1 MNKILLLGPPGAG
14 KGTQADIICE
24 SLSIPKISTG
34 DMLRSA
40 IASGSELGKKVSGIM
55 NSGGLVSD
63 QIIIELILDRIGQA
77 DCANGFLFDGGIRT
91 VGQADL
97 CIENSIEFT
106 HVIEIQVDDEAI
118 IDRMSGRR
126 VHPGSGRNYHLV
138 YQPPKNEGVD
148 DITGEPLIQREDD
161 MPETVKHRLQV
172 YQDETK
178 PLVTYYQSQES
189 KGVLK
194 YIACLLYTSP
204 SPRDKRQS
212 RMPSSA

>member
-24 SLSIPKISTG
+24 FLKIPKISTG

-40 IASGSELGKKVSGIM
+40 IASGSELGKKVTDIM

-63 QIIIELILDRIGQA
+63 QIIIELILDRIAQP
-77 DCANGFLFDGGIRT
+77 DCEKGYLFDGGIRT

-97 CIENSIEFT
+97 CVENNIEFT
-106 HVIEIQVDDEAI
+106 HVIEIKVDDEVI
-118 IDRMSGRR
+118 VDRMSGRR
-126 VHPGSGRNYHLV
+126 VHPGSGRNYHLI

-148 DITGEPLIQREDD
+148 DITGEALIQREDD
-161 MPETVKHRLQV
+161 LPETVKHRLQV

-178 PLVTYYQSQES
+178 PLVTYYQSQTS
-189 KGVLK
+189 KSSLK
-194 YIACLLYTSP
+194 YIAVDGS
-204 SPRDKRQS
+204 QS
-212 RMPSSA
+212 VEKVFEDIEQNF

>member
-24 SLSIPKISTG
+24 FLKIPKISTG

-40 IASGSELGKKVSGIM
+40 IASGSELGKKVTDIM

-63 QIIIELILDRIGQA
+63 QIIIELILDRIAQP
-77 DCANGFLFDGGIRT
+77 DCEKGYLFDGGIRT

-97 CIENSIEFT
+97 CVENNIEFT
-106 HVIEIQVDDEAI
+106 HVIEIKVDDGVI
-118 IDRMSGRR
+118 VDRMSGRR
-126 VHPGSGRNYHLV
+126 VHPGSGRNYHLI

-148 DITGEPLIQREDD
+148 DITGEALIQREDD

-178 PLVTYYQSQES
+178 PLVTYYQSQTS
-189 KGVLK
+189 KSSLK
-194 YIACLLYTSP
+194 YIAVDGS
-204 SPRDKRQS
+204 QS
-212 RMPSSA
+212 VEKVFEDIEQNF

>member
-14 KGTQADIICE
+14 KGTQADLICKF
-24 SLSIPKISTG
+24 LKIPKISTG

-40 IASGSELGKKVSGIM
+40 IASGSELGKKVTDIM

-63 QIIIELILDRIGQA
+63 QIIIELILDRIAQP
-77 DCANGFLFDGGIRT
+77 DCEKGYLFDGGIRT

-97 CIENSIEFT
+97 CVENNIEFT
-106 HVIEIQVDDEAI
+106 HVIEIKVDDEVI
-118 IDRMSGRR
+118 VDRMSGRR
-126 VHPGSGRNYHLV
+126 VHPGSGRNYHLI

-148 DITGEPLIQREDD
+148 DITGEALIQREDD

-178 PLVTYYQSQES
+178 PLVTYYQSQTS
-189 KGVLK
+189 KSSLK
-194 YIACLLYTSP
+194 YIAVDGS
-204 SPRDKRQS
+204 QS
-212 RMPSSA
+212 VEKVFEDIEQNF

>member
-14 KGTQADIICE
+14 KGTQADLICK

-40 IASGSELGKKVSGIM
+40 IASGSELGQKVTDIM

-63 QIIIELILDRIGQA
+63 QIIIELILDRIVQA
-77 DCANGFLFDGGIRT
+77 DCVNGFLFDGGIRT

-97 CIENSIEFT
+97 CVENNIEFT
-106 HVIEIQVDDEAI
+106 HVVEIKVDDDVI
-118 IDRMSGRR
+118 VDRMSGRR
-126 VHPGSGRNYHLV
+126 VHSGSGRNYHLV

-178 PLVTYYQSQES
+178 PLVVYYQSQEVKS
-189 KGVLK
+189 SLK
-194 YIACLLYTSP
+194 YIAVDGSR
-204 SPRDKRQS
+204 SVEKVFEDIEQS
-212 RMPSSA
+212 F

>member
-14 KGTQADIICE
+14 NGTQGDISCK

-40 IASGSELGKKVSGIM
+40 IASGSELGKKVTDIM

-63 QIIIELILDRIGQA
+63 QIIIELILDRIAQP
-77 DCANGFLFDGGIRT
+77 DCVNGFLFDGGIRT

-97 CIENSIEFT
+97 CVENKIKFT
-106 HVIEIQVDDEAI
+106 HVIEIKVDNDVI
-118 IDRMSGRR
+118 VDRMSGRR

-138 YQPPKNEGVD
+138 YQPPKREGVD

-178 PLVTYYQSQES
+178 PLVAYYQDQES
-189 KGVLK
+189 KSSLK
-194 YIACLLYTSP
+194 YIAVDGSQP
-204 SPRDKRQS
+204 VEKVFEDIEQNF
-212 RMPSSA
+212 

>member
-14 KGTQADIICE
+14 KGTQADLICK

-40 IASGSELGKKVSGIM
+40 IASGSELGQKVTDIM

-63 QIIIELILDRIGQA
+63 QIIIELILERIAQA

-97 CIENSIEFT
+97 CVENKIEFT
-106 HVIEIQVDDEAI
+106 HVVEIKVDDDVI
-118 IDRMSGRR
+118 LDRMSGRR

-148 DITGEPLIQREDD
+148 DITGEPLIQRKDD

-178 PLVTYYQSQES
+178 PLVAYYQSQEVKS
-189 KGVLK
+189 SLN
-194 YIACLLYTSP
+194 YIAVDGSR
-204 SPRDKRQS
+204 SVEKVFEDIEQS
-212 RMPSSA
+212 F

>member
-24 SLSIPKISTG
+24 SLNIPKISTG

-40 IASGSELGKKVSGIM
+40 IASGSELGKKVTDIM

-63 QIIIELILDRIGQA
+63 QIIIELILDRIAQP
-77 DCANGFLFDGGIRT
+77 DCVNGFLFDGGIRT

-97 CIENSIEFT
+97 CVENNIEFT
-106 HVIEIQVDDEAI
+106 HVIEIKVDDDAI

-138 YQPPKNEGVD
+138 YQPPKQEGID

-161 MPETVKHRLQV
+161 MPETVKHRLEV

-178 PLVTYYQSQES
+178 PLVVYYQSQEVKS
-189 KGVLK
+189 SLN
-194 YIACLLYTSP
+194 YIAVDGS
-204 SPRDKRQS
+204 QS
-212 RMPSSA
+212 VEKVFEDIEQNF

>member
-97 CIENSIEFT
+97 CVENNIEFT

-178 PLVTYYQSQES
+178 PLVAYYQTQES
-189 KGVLK
+189 KSALK
-194 YIACLLYTSP
+194 YIAVDGSQP
-204 SPRDKRQS
+204 VEKVFKDIEQNF
-212 RMPSSA
+212 

>member
-14 KGTQADIICE
+14 KGTQADLICK
-24 SLSIPKISTG
+24 SLGIPKISTG

-40 IASGSELGKKVSGIM
+40 IASGSELGQKVTDIM

-63 QIIIELILDRIGQA
+63 QIIIELILDRIAKA
-77 DCANGFLFDGGIRT
+77 DCVNGFLFDGGIRT

-97 CIENSIEFT
+97 CVENNIEFT
-106 HVIEIQVDDEAI
+106 HVIEIKVDDDVI
-118 IDRMSGRR
+118 VDRMSGRR
-126 VHPGSGRNYHLV
+126 VHPGSGRNYHLD

-161 MPETVKHRLQV
+161 MPETVKYRLQV

-178 PLVTYYQSQES
+178 PLVAYYQSQEVKS
-189 KGVLK
+189 SLN
-194 YIACLLYTSP
+194 YIAVDGSR
-204 SPRDKRQS
+204 SVEKVFEDIEQS
-212 RMPSSA
+212 L

>member
-24 SLSIPKISTG
+24 FLKIPKISTG

-40 IASGSELGKKVSGIM
+40 IASGSELGKKVTDIM

-63 QIIIELILDRIGQA
+63 QIIIELILDRIAQP
-77 DCANGFLFDGGIRT
+77 DCEKGYLFDGGIRT

-97 CIENSIEFT
+97 CVENNIEFT
-106 HVIEIQVDDEAI
+106 HVIEIKVDDEVI
-118 IDRMSGRR
+118 VDRMSGRR
-126 VHPGSGRNYHLV
+126 VHPGSGRNYHLI

-148 DITGEPLIQREDD
+148 DITGEALIQREDD

-178 PLVTYYQSQES
+178 PLVNYYQSETS
-189 KGVLK
+189 KRSLK
-194 YIACLLYTSP
+194 YIAVDGS
-204 SPRDKRQS
+204 QS
-212 RMPSSA
+212 VEKVFEDIEQNF

>member
-14 KGTQADIICE
+14 KGTQADIICKF
-24 SLSIPKISTG
+24 LKIPKISTG

-40 IASGSELGKKVSGIM
+40 IASGSELGKKVTDIM

-63 QIIIELILDRIGQA
+63 QIIIELILDRIAQP
-77 DCANGFLFDGGIRT
+77 DCEKGYLFDGGIRT

-97 CIENSIEFT
+97 CVENNIKFT
-106 HVIEIQVDDEAI
+106 HVIEIKVDDEVI
-118 IDRMSGRR
+118 VDRMSGRR
-126 VHPGSGRNYHLV
+126 VHPGSGRNYHLI

-148 DITGEPLIQREDD
+148 DITGEELIQREDD

-178 PLVTYYQSQES
+178 PLVTYYQSQIS
-189 KGVLK
+189 KSSLK
-194 YIACLLYTSP
+194 YIAVDGS
-204 SPRDKRQS
+204 QS
-212 RMPSSA
+212 VEKVFEDIEQNF

>member
-24 SLSIPKISTG
+24 FLKIPKISTG

-40 IASGSELGKKVSGIM
+40 IASGSELGKKVTDIM

-63 QIIIELILDRIGQA
+63 QIIIELILDRIAQP
-77 DCANGFLFDGGIRT
+77 DCEKGYLFDGGIRT

-97 CIENSIEFT
+97 CVENNIEFT
-106 HVIEIQVDDEAI
+106 HVIEIKVDDEVI
-118 IDRMSGRR
+118 VDRMSGRR
-126 VHPGSGRNYHLV
+126 VHPGSGRNYHLI

-148 DITGEPLIQREDD
+148 DITGEALIQREDD

-178 PLVTYYQSQES
+178 PLVTYYQSETS
-189 KGVLK
+189 KSSLK
-194 YIACLLYTSP
+194 YIAVDGS
-204 SPRDKRQS
+204 QS
-212 RMPSSA
+212 VEKVFEDIEQNF

>member
-97 CIENSIEFT
+97 CLS
-106 HVIEIQVDDEAI
+106 
-118 IDRMSGRR
+118 
-126 VHPGSGRNYHLV
+126 
-138 YQPPKNEGVD
+138 
-148 DITGEPLIQREDD
+148 LI
-161 MPETVKHRLQV
+161 H
-172 YQDETK
+172 
-178 PLVTYYQSQES
+178 
-189 KGVLK
+189 
-194 YIACLLYTSP
+194 I
-204 SPRDKRQS
+204 
-212 RMPSSA
+212 